1 MAKNKSRSSKPSSQS
16 GQKKKTQSSKAQN
29 SKSQDSKVQ
38 AAAVKPA
45 DKAPEQ
51 PKEVLYQVRTKRDSG
66 VLKAYITFTYRV
78 FHPKVTARMVL
89 YGLLILAPGFVVES
103 QALKIV
109 LWVLG
114 GLIVLLGLFRQYISL
129 ALTKKSDEDYRNGTD
144 FVYEFTQNDAS
155 FYRDGELSV
164 YSSRY
169 KDIDAIFYDE
179 DYYYLS
185 LTSREFFVIPMDRF
199 TIGDPSTFGDF
210 MYKKC
215 KKVCRWIPARFI
227 NKLKKMQSQR
237 AIVRDQMEKKKS

>member
-1 MAKNKSRSSKPSSQS
+1 MAKNKTRSNKTSSQAKPKNEA
-16 GQKKKTQSSKAQN
+16 QKT
-29 SKSQDSKVQ
+29 SKVSD
-38 AAAVKPA
+38 KPK
-45 DKAPEQ
+45 D
-51 PKEVLYQVRTKRDSG
+51 VLYQIKTKRDSG

-89 YGLLILAPGFVVES
+89 YGLLIIAPGFVVKT
-103 QALKIV
+103 QALKII

-114 GLIVLLGLFRQYISL
+114 GLVVLLGLFRQYISL
-129 ALTKKSDEDYRNGTD
+129 ALTKRSDADYRNGTE

-155 FYRDGELSV
+155 FFRDGELSV

-169 KDIDAIFYDE
+169 KDIDAVFYDE

-210 MYKKC
+210 MYKRC
-215 KKVCRWIPARFI
+215 KKVCRWIPAKLG
-227 NKLKKMQSQR
+227 NKLKKYRSSR
-237 AIVRDQMEKKKS
+237 AVIRDQMRR

>member
-1 MAKNKSRSSKPSSQS
+1 MAKNKTRSNKTSSQAKPKNEA
-16 GQKKKTQSSKAQN
+16 QKT
-29 SKSQDSKVQ
+29 SKVSD
-38 AAAVKPA
+38 KPK
-45 DKAPEQ
+45 D
-51 PKEVLYQVRTKRDSG
+51 VLYQIKTKRDSG

-89 YGLLILAPGFVVES
+89 YGLLIIAPGFVVKT
-103 QALKIV
+103 QALKII

-114 GLIVLLGLFRQYISL
+114 GLVVLLGLFRQYISL
-129 ALTKKSDEDYRNGTD
+129 ALTKRSDADYRNGTE

-155 FYRDGELSV
+155 FFRDGELSV
-164 YSSRY
+164 YSNKY

-210 MYKKC
+210 MYKRC
-215 KKVCRWIPARFI
+215 KKVCRWIPAKLG
-227 NKLKKMQSQR
+227 NKLKKYRSGR
-237 AIVRDQMEKKKS
+237 AVVRNQMHR